1 MKQEA
6 RLNIKKTEKKKT
18 CISLKCVLCLDMS
31 ITESWS
37 N

>member
-18 CISLKCVLCLDMS
+18 QTMHFIKVCPLS
-31 ITESWS
+31 
-37 N
+37 

>member
-6 RLNIKKTEKKKT
+6 KENKKKKKKKP

-31 ITESWS
+31 ITESLS